1 MSDPAAAQSA
11 PRTPSLRGSLLSV
24 GGMTLLSRIAGFAR
38 DVLMAAVV
46 GAGPVA
52 DAFLVA
58 FRLPNHFRAI
68 FAEGAFNT
76 AFVPRYAALREA
88 DGPVPAQLF
97 ADRLFTLLLMTQAAL
112 AAGVL
117 ALPGPFVRLLAPGL
131 SGRTLDLAISF
142 TQITFPYLLC
152 IALMSLLAGALNAT
166 GRFAAAAFA
175 PVLMNLCMIAS
186 LLLVGLEHPL
196 LPTAGHAAAWG
207 VLAAGVAQLALV
219 WAAAA
224 RAGIGPRLRWP
235 RLDDSAR
242 GFWRAFG
249 PATVG
254 SMGVQIALF
263 ADTIIASFLPSGAL
277 SALYY
282 ADRLNQLPIGV
293 IGIAAGT
300 VILPTMA
307 RLIGAGDERGA
318 VRAQNRTI
326 EITVMLAAPC
336 VAIFATMAQDLMQVL
351 FQRGAF
357 DAAAAHA
364 AAETLAAYA
373 LGLPAFL
380 LIRSVVASFTA
391 RGNTVTPLK
400 ASLTAL
406 ALNLALKLALMG
418 ALAQVGLAL
427 ATSAGAW
434 VNVLIV
440 GALAVRCGFLKPD
453 RRLTAS
459 CLLALAAA
467 LLMAVS
473 LALLAGPARAVA
485 AHLPYFQA
493 EGALGLRLAGAL
505 ALYAGTC
512 FLGVRGIARR

>member
-1 MSDPAAAQSA
+1 MSHPPAAKPVTRA
-11 PRTPSLRGSLLSV
+11 PSLRRSMLSV

-38 DVLMAAVV
+38 DILMAAVL

-68 FAEGAFNT
+68 FAEGAFST

-88 DGPVPAQLF
+88 DGADAAKLF
-97 ADRLFTLLLMTQAAL
+97 ADRLFTLLFITQALL

-117 ALPGPFVRLLAPGL
+117 AFPGPFVRLLAPGL
-131 SGRTLDLAISF
+131 SGQTLDLAIHF

-175 PVLMNLCMIAS
+175 PVLMNLCMIAA
-186 LLLVGLEHPL
+186 LLVAGLNTRW

-207 VLAAGVAQLALV
+207 VLAAGLAQLALV
-219 WAAAA
+219 WLAAS
-224 RAGIGPRLRWP
+224 RAGIAPRLRWP
-235 RLDDSAR
+235 RLDEPAR
-242 GFWRAFG
+242 KFWTAFG
-249 PATVG
+249 PATIG

-277 SALYY
+277 SSLYY

-300 VILPTMA
+300 VVLPTMA
-307 RLIGAGDERGA
+307 RLIGAGDEAGA
-318 VRAQNRTI
+318 TRTQNRTL
-326 EITVMLAAPC
+326 EMTLLLAAPC
-336 VAIFATMAQDLMQVL
+336 VVIFATMAEDLMVVL

-357 DAAAAHA
+357 DAAAATA
-364 AAETLAAYA
+364 AAQTLAAYA
-373 LGLPAFL
+373 SGLPAFL
-380 LIRSVVASFTA
+380 LIRSVVASFHA
-391 RGNTVTPLK
+391 RGNTATPLK

-406 ALNLALKLALMG
+406 AINLALKVALMG
-418 ALAQVGLAL
+418 SLAQVGLAL

-434 VNVLIV
+434 ANVLIV
-440 GALAVRCGFLKPD
+440 GVLAARRGLLMPD
-453 RRLTAS
+453 RRLLGATLVVLAAS
-459 CLLALAAA
+459 LLMALALA
-467 LLMAVS
+467 VTET
-473 LALLAGPARAVA
+473 PV
-485 AHLPYFQA
+485 
-493 EGALGLRLAGAL
+493 RLAAAAFPALVTEVRLCLQLVGAC
-505 ALYAGTC
+505 AVYAGLC
-512 FLGVRGIARR
+512 SLGMRRVRRW

>member
-1 MSDPAAAQSA
+1 MSPSPAAPSA
-11 PRTPSLRGSLLSV
+11 ARKPSLRGSLLSV

-52 DAFLVA
+52 DAFLIA

-76 AFVPRYAALREA
+76 AFVPRYAALHEA
-88 DGPVPAQLF
+88 EGPAPAQVF
-97 ADRLFTLLLMTQAAL
+97 ADRLFTLLLLTQAAL

-117 ALPGPFVRLLAPGL
+117 AFPGPFVRLLAPGL
-131 SGRTLDLAISF
+131 DGETLDLAIRF

-186 LLLVGLEHPL
+186 LLLVGLRQPWFAT
-196 LPTAGHAAAWG
+196 PGDAAAWG
-207 VLAAGVAQLALV
+207 VLAAGIAQLALV
-219 WAAAA
+219 WVAAA

-235 RLDDSAR
+235 RLDDPAR
-242 GFWRAFG
+242 KFWRAFG
-249 PATVG
+249 PATIG

-307 RLIGAGDERGA
+307 RMIGAGDEAGA
-318 VRAQNRTI
+318 ARAQNRTL
-326 EITVMLAAPC
+326 EMTLLLAAPC
-336 VAIFATMAQDLMQVL
+336 VVLFATMGQELMQLL

-357 DAAAAHA
+357 DAAATQA
-364 AAETLAAYA
+364 AADTLAAYA

-406 ALNLALKLALMG
+406 AINLALKVALMG
-418 ALAQVGLAL
+418 SLAQVGLAL

-440 GALAVRCGFLKPD
+440 GVLAARRGYLRPD
-453 RRLTAS
+453 RRLVAA
-459 CLLALAAA
+459 CLLVGAAA
-467 LLMAVS
+467 LLMAGG
-473 LALLAGPARAVA
+473 LAALGGPARAA
-485 AHLPYFQA
+485 AELSPFLRM
-493 EGALGLRLAGAL
+493 EIALGLQLIGGL
-505 ALYAGTC
+505 ALYAGVC
-512 FLGVRGIARR
+512 FLGMRRRAR